1 MKYNMELLLTGITIR
16 VYRAKLIREGV
27 MNVIPDPQRDRI
39 IFLNFLYTYLKCTI
53 LKKRNFELIM
63 FFCCNVF

>member
-1 MKYNMELLLTGITIR
+1 MKYDMELLLTGITIR

-27 MNVIPDPQRDRI
+27 KKNIIPDPHRDRI

-63 FFCCNVF
+63 F